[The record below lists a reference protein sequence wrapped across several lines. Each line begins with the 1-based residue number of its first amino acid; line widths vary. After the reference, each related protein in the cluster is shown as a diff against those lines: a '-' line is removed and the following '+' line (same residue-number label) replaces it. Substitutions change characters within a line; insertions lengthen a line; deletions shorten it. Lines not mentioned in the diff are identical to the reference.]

1 MFSILPPLVGMIQS
15 VRWLNVNIYQSD
27 KLSRSG
33 HDHCHQWVVT
43 VWADSREIYHWIQLS
58 SERRVLSV
66 IWCWVENY
74 WLWGIEKTLR
84 PGRFPP
90 LSWDTDFFSSLQHK
104 ELLMYLNWK
113 LLRLAAGTVDCAR
126 CCNIYW
132 FIKDYDYQHGVV
144 KGEEGGT
151 GRCISGGED

>member
-1 MFSILPPLVGMIQS
+1 MFSSLSEMFSVLLSLVGMIQS
-15 VRWLNVNIYQSD
+15 VIWLNVNIYQSD

-43 VWADSREIYHWIQLS
+43 VWADSRKLYHWIQLS

-113 LLRLAAGTVDCAR
+113 LLRLAAGLLTVL
-126 CCNIYW
+126 
-132 FIKDYDYQHGVV
+132 GVV
-144 KGEEGGT
+144 IFT
-151 GRCISGGED
+151 DL